1 MAHHKSALKAIR
13 HSERCRVRNRSH
25 KSSLR
30 TVTKHFRALVEAN
43 DMDAARKA
51 LAPTVSQVD
60 HTAALGIIPKN
71 RASRY
76 KSRLS
81 RALNK
86 AAAKS

>member
-13 HSERCRVRNRSH
+13 HSERSRARIKSH
-25 KSSLR
+25 KSSLK
-30 TVTKHFRALVEAN
+30 TATKQFRALVDA
-43 DMDAARKA
+43 DDVDAARKT
-51 LAPTVSQVD
+51 LSPTVSLID
-60 HTAALGIIPKN
+60 HKAALGIIPKN